1 MRTPTPWAPLSQ
13 CARVTAELDLQRHIA
28 PPSINR
34 SRCCPS
40 HRTARDR
47 QLGKRSNRAWVMTTS
62 STKIAANSAK
72 ASTIMRAFIPR
83 SCSLVGYFCLQGK
96 IMPQALSPAWGESL
110 NCRSSR
116 NRREGNDR
124 TQSRA
129 FRIPTVFGTRGRRH
143 KILNRNSASYRDER
157 TA

>member
-1 MRTPTPWAPLSQ
+1 MHPVKTTGCGMQSRLKSAPNRRAI
-13 CARVTAELDLQRHIA
+13 ARAQVSR
-28 PPSINR
+28 R

-47 QLGKRSNRAWVMTTS
+47 QLGKRSNRALVMTTS

-129 FRIPTVFGTRGRRH
+129 FRIPTLFGIRGRRH